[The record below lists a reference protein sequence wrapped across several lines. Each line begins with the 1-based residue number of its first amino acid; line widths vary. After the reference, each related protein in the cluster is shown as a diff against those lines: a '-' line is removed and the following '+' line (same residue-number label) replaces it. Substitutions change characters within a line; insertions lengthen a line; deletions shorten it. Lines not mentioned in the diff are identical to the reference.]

1 MKFGTCD
8 WSSVVALNCYNLTK
22 KIKNGNQLEKIK
34 KVVDKEVCHMYNSL
48 SVDRSKVC
56 Y

>member
-1 MKFGTCD
+1 MGLAIGVEVGFLSIYKREKT
-8 WSSVVALNCYNLTK
+8 
-22 KIKNGNQLEKIK
+22 KNGNQLEKIK